1 MAAKKLIIVIAV
13 VVIIV
18 VVVAYVVFFRNG
30 ETGILGNQNSNSNNT
45 GSSQTVSVMSAYPNA
60 PTSRTMSLG
69 TANGTVQVGNFYAAS
84 STQVGEDG
92 ILIVKQTP
100 DYWFTYDP
108 SDSSF
113 WIAISGTPFNTV
125 RQTAE
130 QDFLATLGV
139 SKADACKLDVSVGVP
154 YSAGNPL
161 DGQSL
166 PLSFC
171 G

>member
-1 MAAKKLIIVIAV
+1 MKLRIILIVIVVLIVVGFVLFFVLTHNAGNVGSNVLPGISSTSGGQLPSVAV
-13 VVIIV
+13 V
-18 VVVAYVVFFRNG
+18 
-30 ETGILGNQNSNSNNT
+30 
-45 GSSQTVSVMSAYPNA
+45 YPDA
-60 PTSRTMSLG
+60 PTGQTISLG
-69 TANGTVQVGNFYAAS
+69 TANGTVRVDNFYAAS

-92 ILIVKQTP
+92 TLIIKQTS
-100 DYWFTYDP
+100 DYWFSYDP

-113 WIAISGTPFNTV
+113 WIAISGTPFAAV
-125 RQTAE
+125 QQAAE
-130 QDFLATLGV
+130 QDFLTTLGV